1 MRLGLIG
8 IMEMEENSMNEG
20 TSLIVSIVLMIGAT
34 LFINAILWGLLP

>member
-20 TSLIVSIVLMIGAT
+20 TSLIVSIVLLIGAT
-34 LFINAILWGLLP
+34 FFVNAILWGLL

>member
-34 LFINAILWGLLP
+34 LFVNAILWGLL

>member
-34 LFINAILWGLLP
+34 LFINAILWGLL